1 MVNPSFHK
9 GLIMLFDRG
18 WLKEYIPELFEKR
31 KDNVNK
37 GSNGSLA
44 LIGGT
49 LTMQGSL
56 LLAGESALKSGCG
69 KVFLFF
75 VSSPPEAAL
84 SFCPELMTRTAAS
97 FLKAPPSL
105 TAWALG
111 CGLGTSEESR
121 NLFLS
126 ILTQAKK
133 SVLPAVLDADALNLI
148 AALPNPPQLGGH
160 IVLTP
165 HSGEAARLLDT
176 TVEEIQAD
184 REGSVRALSQRFKA
198 TVVLK
203 GPHTLIVAQ
212 GEKEIYRNPTGNAA
226 LATAGT
232 GDVLTGVIGSLMAQG
247 FPPLVAAKAGVFLHG
262 LAADGLVARGIG
274 PIGVLAS
281 ELSSEIRYWR
291 NVVAYDR

>member
-1 MVNPSFHK
+1 
-9 GLIMLFDRG
+9 MLFNRE
-18 WLKEYIPELFEKR
+18 WLKEYIPDLFR
-31 KDNVNK
+31 KKKEDINK

-44 LIGGT
+44 LVGGA

-75 VSSPPEAAL
+75 VSSPPEVAL
-84 SFCPELMTRTAAS
+84 SFCPELMMRTAAS
-97 FLKAPPSL
+97 FIDTPPPV

-111 CGLGTSEESR
+111 CGLGKSKESR
-121 NLFLS
+121 LFLTTL
-126 ILTQAKK
+126 LTQAKE
-133 SVLPAVLDADALNLI
+133 STLPRVLDADALNLI
-148 AALPNPPQLGGH
+148 AELPNPPKLGACT
-160 IVLTP
+160 VLTP
-165 HSGEAARLLDT
+165 HPGEAARLLDT
-176 TVEEIQAD
+176 TVEAIQAD
-184 REGSVRALSQRFKA
+184 REGAVYALCQRFEA

-203 GPHTLIVAQ
+203 GHHTLVVTQ

-247 FPPLVAAKAGVFLHG
+247 FTPLAAAKAGVFLHG

-274 PIGVLAS
+274 PMGVLAS

-291 NVVAYDR
+291 NLIAYER